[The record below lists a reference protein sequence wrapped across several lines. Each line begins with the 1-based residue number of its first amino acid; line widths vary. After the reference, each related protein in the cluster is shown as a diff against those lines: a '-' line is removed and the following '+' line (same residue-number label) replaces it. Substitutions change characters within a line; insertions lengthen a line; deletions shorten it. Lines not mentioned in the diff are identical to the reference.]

1 MKKILIGIV
10 VVLVAAVVALC
21 TLDIG
26 TNLIAQKGSEYVAE
40 NYNIGLTIGGAKGNP
55 VKGYTFTDI
64 ELTRE
69 NESLFKAGKIFVDPA
84 LLKIITGNIALDWLQ
99 LDNVD
104 TTIPHLVQLA
114 EIFTGEKV
122 ELPSSI
128 PLKDLVLNS
137 VGGAYDG
144 SEAEASLDIALN
156 GLPMVCVFKVD
167 LANGVNIK
175 TGTIKIGGGDVN
187 VTGAVVPALDMKAS
201 VSQVQISGLKA
212 VVPQIGDLAAKG
224 LLNVDATVK
233 GAPDNPTV
241 DAKISLDN
249 GAAAGVPIS
258 ASTTVAMED
267 MKVDLNPL
275 AVSAFGV
282 PVNGNLYAD
291 ISGETPS
298 LKVQMATDGAV
309 TAETLSK
316 NLPELPVEIGGQVD
330 GINVSVEGPI
340 NALTGNAELKAAKL
354 TIAGQAITDT
364 LFKTDFTQDGKIT
377 VSGGTNIAGNPA
389 TLKGGLDVGGAE
401 TAVDISFNLNNFDLA
416 MLPKIIAD
424 APENLKGKVS
434 AALTVQGKGDA
445 ITMGGKLISDRVS
458 LNDMNVDKINVPVT
472 YKNSAVTFENASFVF
487 MDLPIT
493 NVTGSITPGGDKVAF
508 KEMSANV
515 ANGTVK
521 IDSVLLFGTNLN
533 GDYEASIS
541 NIDLG
546 NVMKSFG
553 AESLGVSGKFNATV
567 KGEISDTDIT
577 GKGSVSIPSF
587 TVTGLK
593 FEQIKSSIEM
603 SKMIASMP
611 DFSCNFAEGTIDG
624 NASID
629 INAMTYALKLNLKNS
644 QLQSIMEQAM
654 PTLGGGLTGTLTGDY
669 SASGK
674 LDPFSLDGS
683 GSVSSAGGQLFGFSG
698 FKSIIDMLT
707 KLYGAKNGVSYA
719 NAKIPFTTS
728 IDKLTLKDAV
738 INANDG
744 DGLYQSFSADGTFAF
759 AGDIDMNVSGT
770 LNGNIIHTAASA
782 LSGNVAGAG
791 LTSLLGTGVSGVT
804 GVVTGVTGL
813 IPGAKKI
820 VKPITTTV
828 TGGGFRT
835 LSFKIGGTA
844 DKVKISDI
852 KIDGKDSGTT
862 SSDSGTSK
870 SSDSSSSSGSSSES
884 SSKAKAKS
892 VIKKGAQNLVN
903 KKKK

>member
-1 MKKILIGIV
+1 MKKKIFIGIA
-10 VVLVAAVVALC
+10 VVLVAAIAALC

-26 TNLIAQKGSEYVAE
+26 TGLIAQKGSEYVAE
-40 NYNIGLTIGGAKGNP
+40 NYNVGLTIGDAKGNP

-69 NESLFKAGKIFVDPA
+69 GESLFKAGRIYVDPA
-84 LLKIITGNIALDWLQ
+84 LLKIITGNIALDWVQ
-99 LDNVD
+99 LDNII
-104 TTIPHLVQLA
+104 TTIPHLLQLA

-122 ELPSSI
+122 ELPDAI

-144 SEAEASLDIALN
+144 SEADASLDIELN
-156 GLPMVCVFKVD
+156 GLPMVAVFKVD
-167 LANGVNIK
+167 LGNGVNIK
-175 TGTIKIGGGDVN
+175 TGTIKVAGGDVN
-187 VTGAVVPALDMKAS
+187 ATGAVMPSLDMKAS
-201 VSQVQISGLKA
+201 VSKVQISDLGA
-212 VVPQIGDLAAKG
+212 VLPQIKDFGAKG
-224 LLNVDATVK
+224 LLDLEATAK
-233 GAPDNPTV
+233 GALDNPTV
-241 DAKISLDN
+241 DAKISLDD
-249 GAAAGVPIS
+249 GAAMGLPIS

-267 MKVDLNPL
+267 MKVNLNPL
-275 AVSAFGV
+275 AVSALGV
-282 PVNGNLYAD
+282 PMNGTVSAD
-291 ISGETPS
+291 ISGEIPS

-354 TIAGQAITDT
+354 TIADQAITDT
-364 LFKTDFTQDGKIT
+364 LFKSDFSQDGKIT

-389 TLKGGLDVGGAE
+389 TLKGAVDLGGAE
-401 TAVDISFNLNNFDLA
+401 TAVDIAFSLNNFDLA

-434 AALTVQGKGDA
+434 AALTVKGKGDA
-445 ITMGGKLISDRVS
+445 ITMGGKLSSDRVS
-458 LNDMNVDKINVPVT
+458 LNDMNVDKINVPVS
-472 YKNSAVTFENASFVF
+472 YKNGAVTFENASLVF

-493 NVTGSITPGGDKVAF
+493 NVIGSITPGGDKVAF

-533 GDYEASIS
+533 GSYEATIA

-546 NVMKSFG
+546 NVMKAFG
-553 AESLGVSGKFNATV
+553 AASLGASGKFNADV

-587 TVTGLK
+587 TIMGLK
-593 FEQIKSSIEM
+593 FDQIKSSIEM
-603 SKMIASMP
+603 SKMVASMP
-611 DFSCNFAEGTIDG
+611 DFSCNFADGTIGG
-624 NASID
+624 NASVD
-629 INAMTYALKLNLKNS
+629 INAMTYALKINLKNS
-644 QLQSIMEQAM
+644 QLKTIMEQAM

-674 LDPFSLDGS
+674 LNPLTLDGS
-683 GSVSSAGGQLFGFSG
+683 GSVASAGGELFGFSG

-707 KLYGAKNGVSYA
+707 KLYGAKNGISYA
-719 NAKIPFTTS
+719 NATIPFTTS
-728 IDKLTLKDAV
+728 IDKLTLKEAV
-738 INANDG
+738 INANSG
-744 DGLYQSFSADGTFAF
+744 DGLYQSFKADGTFAF

-770 LNGNIIHTAASA
+770 INGNVIHTAASA

-813 IPGAKKI
+813 IPGAKKV

-835 LSFKIGGTA
+835 LSFKVGGTA

-852 KIDGKDSGTT
+852 KIDGKTDDT
-862 SSDSGTSK
+862 SSSNSGTSK
-870 SSDSSSSSGSSSES
+870 SGSSSSSSKSSSS
-884 SSKAKAKS
+884 SSTKKS
-892 VIKKGAQNLVN
+892 LQNVL